1 MVAGHET
8 TAITTAW
15 LFFELA
21 RNPEVQE
28 KLRHEVL
35 SIPDEHPT
43 IEQLSSLHYLEC
55 VIREIIRLYPAI
67 PSSLRVA
74 VEDDVIPLGEPVT
87 IKGQT
92 HDRISYVALFVCVLG
107 GVLTS
112 GGAECP
118 RALPLLYRC

>member
-1 MVAGHET
+1 MYPRRFLVAGHET

-15 LFFELA
+15 LFYELA
-21 RNPEVQE
+21 RHQDAQE
-28 KLRHEVL
+28 KLRQEVL

-74 VEDDVIPLGEPVT
+74 MEDDVIPLGESVT

-92 HDRISYVALFVCVLG
+92 HDRIS
-107 GVLTS
+107 
-112 GGAECP
+112 
-118 RALPLLYRC
+118 